1 MRASRGPVL
10 RSLGGAF
17 EELFAEARCDLDRPV
32 WKIAPAVVVAE
43 DRFPKRARWPH
54 NVRQRHAL
62 VLDARARVSLRS
74 VPHQVVE
81 RAPLPGG
88 FYEIIDRRDQVRFQ
102 DFAISLADALERRDE
117 RLRRREWMGITA
129 ALNLQPFSIF
139 GLLTRQPLIQ
149 KGDRPV
155 GNRLEAV
162 EMSLRVVVR
171 EELDVHAPVD
181 PDAVEH
187 SVEARPDSLPL

>member
-43 DRFPKRARWPH
+43 DRFPKRAHWPH

-88 FYEIIDRRDQVRFQ
+88 FCEIVDRRDQVRFQ

-129 ALNLQPFSIF
+129 VLNLQPFSILGDYAGHSGRGITNRYRDLRNGRQAEDA
-139 GLLTRQPLIQ
+139 GLVNAYLAGLAPGLAH
-149 KGDRPV
+149 V
-155 GNRLEAV
+155 GAKQGR
-162 EMSLRVVVR
+162 
-171 EELDVHAPVD
+171 
-181 PDAVEH
+181 
-187 SVEARPDSLPL
+187 